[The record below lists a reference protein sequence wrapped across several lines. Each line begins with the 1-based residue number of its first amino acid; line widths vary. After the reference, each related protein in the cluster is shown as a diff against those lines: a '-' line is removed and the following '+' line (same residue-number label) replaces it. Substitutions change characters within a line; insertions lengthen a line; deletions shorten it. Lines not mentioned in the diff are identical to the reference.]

1 MKLVSPA
8 DRAADAAQF
17 IKSLEQEILDHEAVR
32 HPFLVRFASEPLT
45 VAQVRAFGLQHY
57 QLVKVFTTYM
67 TNLLPKIPD
76 RDAAELFRHVF
87 DDEFGAVSGRSA
99 AVGQATIFRSHV
111 HLYRDFLSALG
122 VQEEEWGRV
131 KPLAETE
138 AYIKG
143 HLALTRDADFRVGL
157 GAVGPGHEF
166 SIPTMFQSLVAGIRR
181 NTDLTEKQIE
191 YFTLHIEEDVEH
203 AEVFNSLI
211 GRHAGTEEGRSLI
224 REGAMR
230 SLKWRTLFWDGLSRQ
245 VFGAVPTEQGERA

>member
-1 MKLVSPA
+1 MEQVSVSPSSQA
-8 DRAADAAQF
+8 LAF
-17 IKSLEQEILDHEAVR
+17 IRELEREIMAYEAVR
-32 HPFLVRFASEPLT
+32 HPFLARCASEPLT
-45 VAQVRAFGLQHY
+45 IEQIRAFGLQHY

-67 TNLLPKIPD
+67 TNVLPKIPD
-76 RDAAELFRHVF
+76 RDAATLFRHVF
-87 DDEFGAVSGRSA
+87 DDEFGAVSGRDAS
-99 AVGQATIFRSHV
+99 VGQATIFRSHV

-181 NTDLTEKQIE
+181 NTDLSDKQIE

-203 AEVFNSLI
+203 AQVFNALI
-211 GRHAGTEEGRSLI
+211 ARHAGTDEGRSLI

-230 SLKWRTLFWDGLSRQ
+230 SLKWRTLFWDGLSRH
-245 VFGAVPTEQGERA
+245 VFGAGSARNGGRG

>member
-1 MKLVSPA
+1 MELVSPA
-8 DRAADAAQF
+8 DRSAEGTQF
-17 IKSLEQEILDHEAVR
+17 IKALENEILGHGAVR
-32 HPFLVRFASEPLT
+32 HPFLARFSTETLT

-99 AVGQATIFRSHV
+99 SVGQATIFRSHV

-131 KPLAETE
+131 KPLPETE

-143 HLALTRDADFRVGL
+143 HLALTRDADFRAGL

-181 NTDLTEKQIE
+181 NANLSDKQIE

-211 GRHAGTEEGRSLI
+211 ARHAGTDEGRSHI

-230 SLKWRTLFWDGLSRQ
+230 SLKWRTLFWDGLARQ
-245 VFGAVPTEQGERA
+245 VFGATPGAEGGRG

>member
-1 MKLVSPA
+1 MEVTASAQSSDAVS
-8 DRAADAAQF
+8 F
-17 IKSLEQEILDHEAVR
+17 IKALEQEILGHEAVR
-32 HPFLVRFASEPLT
+32 HSFLARFASEPMT
-45 VAQVRAFGLQHY
+45 VAQIRAFGLQHY

-76 RDAAELFRHVF
+76 QDAAELFRHVF

-99 AVGQATIFRSHV
+99 AAGQATIFRSHV

-122 VQEEEWGRV
+122 VQDEEWGRV
-131 KPLAETE
+131 KPLPETE

-181 NTDLTEKQIE
+181 NTELTDKQVE

-211 GRHAGTEEGRSLI
+211 ARHAGTEEGRLLI

-230 SLKWRTLFWDGLSRQ
+230 SLKWRTLFWDGLARH
-245 VFGAVPTEQGERA
+245 VFGAGPGGYGGRT

>member
-1 MKLVSPA
+1 MELVSASPSS
-8 DRAADAAQF
+8 DAVSF
-17 IKSLEQEILDHEAVR
+17 ITSLEQEILAHEAVR
-32 HPFLVRFASEPLT
+32 HPFLARFALEPLT

-76 RDAAELFRHVF
+76 RDAADLFRRVF

-122 VQEEEWGRV
+122 VQDEEWGRV

-181 NTDLTEKQIE
+181 NTGLDDKQIE

-211 GRHAGTEEGRSLI
+211 ARHAGTDEGRSLI

-230 SLKWRTLFWDGLSRQ
+230 SLKWRTLFWDGLFRHL
-245 VFGAVPTEQGERA
+245 FGATGGHGGRT

>member
-1 MKLVSPA
+1 MELVSPA
-8 DRAADAAQF
+8 NQSAEGTQF
-17 IKSLEQEILDHEAVR
+17 IKGLEDEILGHEAVR
-32 HPFLVRFASEPLT
+32 HPFLVRFSTETLT

-76 RDAAELFRHVF
+76 RDAADLFRHVF

-111 HLYRDFLSALG
+111 HLYREFLSALG

-131 KPLAETE
+131 KLLPETD

-166 SIPTMFQSLVAGIRR
+166 SIPTMFQSLVGGITR
-181 NTDLTEKQIE
+181 NTDLSDKQIE

-203 AEVFNSLI
+203 AEVFNALI
-211 GRHAGTEEGRSLI
+211 ARHAGTDEGRSLI

-230 SLKWRTLFWDGLSRQ
+230 SLKWRTLFWDGLTRQ
-245 VFGAVPTEQGERA
+245 VFGASGGNGGRA